1 MLELCLPT
9 SLDSSLA
16 PPGCH
21 VASIFSQYTPYH
33 LEGGWT
39 EEAKEKYANVG
50 EYLVNVA
57 EEEEEGEEFFLYKTL
72 LHSNGYF
79 FLATLQCLRV

>member
-1 MLELCLPT
+1 MCIEVCVFVTVCSRPLLELCLPS
-9 SLDSSLA
+9 SLDPTLA

-39 EEAKEKYANVG
+39 EEARERYAQVG
-50 EYLVNVA
+50 E
-57 EEEEEGEEFFLYKTL
+57 
-72 LHSNGYF
+72 
-79 FLATLQCLRV
+79 

>member
-1 MLELCLPT
+1 MCCTAAKDMCIEVCVFVTVCSRPLLELCLPS
-9 SLDSSLA
+9 SLDPTLA

-39 EEAKEKYANVG
+39 EEARERYAQVG
-50 EYLVNVA
+50 ELVKCV
-57 EEEEEGEEFFLYKTL
+57 
-72 LHSNGYF
+72 
-79 FLATLQCLRV
+79 CVCVCVCV